1 MRMKLLALSM
11 IALTL
16 GTAGGALA
24 RDGSQWPNPQSHD
37 SSLSLDS
44 EVRWRA
50 PKKQADIDRMYTN
63 SLNRADP
70 ACDAQGTNNVR
81 STTGTHLGQGQGCD

>member
-11 IALTL
+11 IALTV

-24 RDGSQWPNPQSHD
+24 RDLSQWPTPQSHD

-50 PKKQADIDRMYTN
+50 PKKQADVDRMYTN
-63 SLNRADP
+63 ATRADP

-81 STTGTHLGQGQGCD
+81 SSNGTHLTQGQGCD